1 MRIYGSEN
9 NLALMNELGKRMR
22 AIRIASGITQEN
34 MALRSGVS
42 LNTVKRIEN
51 GQSIRLDSF
60 FSMMRA
66 LNLTSALDHLI
77 PEQDV
82 PPTELL
88 AHQGKQRK
96 RASSRR
102 KEEDWTWGDEL

>member
-1 MRIYGSEN
+1 MKE
-9 NLALMNELGKRMR
+9 
-22 AIRIASGITQEN
+22 IRIASDITQES

-42 LNTVKRIEN
+42 LNTVKRIES

-60 FSMMRA
+60 FSMMRT
-66 LNLTSALDHLI
+66 LNLLPALDQLI
-77 PEQDV
+77 PEQNIS
-82 PPTELL
+82 PTELL

-102 KEEDWTWGDEL
+102 KEEEWTWGDEL